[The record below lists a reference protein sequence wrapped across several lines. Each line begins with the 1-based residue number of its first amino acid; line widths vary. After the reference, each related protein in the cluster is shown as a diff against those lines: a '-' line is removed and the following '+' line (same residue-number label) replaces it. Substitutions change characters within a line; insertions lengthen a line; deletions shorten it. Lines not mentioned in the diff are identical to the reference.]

1 MIRLAAKES
10 YGSLRDL
17 FMSDQSSEIQTD
29 ENRPSPKVLV
39 LFGTRPEAIKC
50 APVIQELKRRGHF
63 ETIVVSSS
71 QHRDLLLPFVDIFD
85 LSLDYDLRI
94 MTANQTPNQILS
106 KTIAELD
113 TLLDMESPQLIMVQ
127 GDTSTTLAGAI
138 AGFNRDIPV
147 AHIEAGLRTGN
158 LRSPFPEEMNRR
170 LTAKLATFHFA
181 ATPQNRQNLLRE
193 MVSEKEIFVTG
204 NTVVDALNSIR
215 HRREPSGQLLDLLEK
230 TEGMKLLLLTT
241 HRRESFRKAM
251 RENLKVIRDFVTA
264 RKDTCL
270 VFPVHP
276 NPYVLSTANEILGG
290 QERIFLINPLDY
302 IDFIALMEHSWLI
315 LSDSGGIQEEAPSLG
330 KPVLILRANTER
342 PEAVQCGIAK
352 LVGGKPLVL
361 ASMLNQNYMVESWIK
376 SVSKV
381 QNPFGDGKA
390 AKRIVDI
397 LETLAK

>member
-1 MIRLAAKES
+1 MTDHES
-10 YGSLRDL
+10 EK
-17 FMSDQSSEIQTD
+17 QNTTP
-29 ENRPSPKVLV
+29 RPAPKVLV

-50 APVIQELKRRGHF
+50 APVIQELKKRGKF
-63 ETIVVSSS
+63 ETVVVSSS
-71 QHRDLLLPFVDIFD
+71 QHRDLLLPFVDIFG
-85 LSLDYDLRI
+85 LSLDYDLRV

-113 TLLDMESPQLIMVQ
+113 TLLDLEAPQLIIVQ

-170 LTAKLATFHFA
+170 LTSKLATFHFA

-193 MVSEKEIFVTG
+193 LVSEKEIFITG
-204 NTVVDALNSIR
+204 NTIVDALNSIR
-215 HRREPSGQLLDLLEK
+215 NKREPSPPLQNLLDR
-230 TEGMKLLLLTT
+230 TVGMKRLLLTT
-241 HRRESFRKAM
+241 HRRESFRTTM
-251 RENLKVIRDFVTA
+251 RGNLEVIRDFVAA

-276 NPYVLSTANEILGG
+276 NPYVLSVANEILGG

-302 IDFIALMEHSWLI
+302 IDFVALMERAWLI

-352 LVGGKPLVL
+352 LVGGKPHAL
-361 ASMLNQNYMVESWIK
+361 ATMLEQNYLAESWIK

-390 AKRIVDI
+390 AVRIVDI